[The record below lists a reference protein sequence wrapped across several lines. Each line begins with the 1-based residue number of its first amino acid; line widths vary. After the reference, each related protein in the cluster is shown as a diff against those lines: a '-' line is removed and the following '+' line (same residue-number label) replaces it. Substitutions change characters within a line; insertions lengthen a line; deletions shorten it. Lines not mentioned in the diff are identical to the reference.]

1 MNKFFKL
8 LSIFFLSA
16 SVVLVSCKGDQG
28 EQGPI
33 GPQGTPGT
41 NGTNGTNGSDGA
53 DGADGADGIDGIDGN
68 ANIKSFDATIA
79 VTDWSNVEV
88 PGIGSGSTSTWG
100 GAAYMN
106 AEITSDKALLVFV
119 KSGDEKFALPLT
131 LIKDVDESVESLNFS
146 YANGQAN
153 VYYKR
158 RTALFGGTPTYVP
171 DGALNMEFLVMEKSF
186 VAAMKA
192 AGINTENRDEVV
204 NYMNGRGTAP
214 SQL

>member
-16 SVVLVSCKGDQG
+16 SVVLVSCKGDEG
-28 EQGPI
+28 PQGPA
-33 GPQGTPGT
+33 GPQGTAGT

-53 DGADGADGIDGIDGN
+53 DGADGTDGIDGN

-88 PGIGSGSTSTWG
+88 PGIGSGTTSTWG

-106 AEITSDKALLVFV
+106 AEITSDKALFVFV
-119 KSGDEKFALPLT
+119 KSGDEKFALPMT

-171 DGALNMEFLVMEKSF
+171 DGPINLEFLVMEKSF

-192 AGINTENRDEVV
+192 AGVDTQNRNAVV